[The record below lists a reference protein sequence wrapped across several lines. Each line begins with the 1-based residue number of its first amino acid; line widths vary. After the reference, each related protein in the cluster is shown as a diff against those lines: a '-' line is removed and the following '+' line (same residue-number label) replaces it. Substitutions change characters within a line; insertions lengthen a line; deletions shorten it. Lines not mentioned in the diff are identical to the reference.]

1 MAFGGSIKA
10 AAAYVELS
18 LRKSTFQKQWSA
30 FQGELRRLTTGLSK
44 IGAGAVSV
52 GLNTKAFF
60 NGLKAVTSAFTSAV
74 TRMRSAGRSIVFGG
88 VVAALPFAAALS
100 ELTKFDDKMRTV
112 RAVSEAS
119 EKDFIQLTESAKRF
133 ATQTRFSAEAV
144 ADLMIE
150 LGRAGFVVDDIDK
163 MTLSI
168 LQLARA
174 TGTDTTTAAVA
185 AATAM
190 RQFSLPV
197 TDITRVVDAFTVAS
211 NASFASV
218 ESLTESF
225 QYAGPIL
232 AQLGYSIE
240 ESLAIIGTL
249 ANFGIKGSEAGTA
262 VRRIATISVA
272 TSKEIEQILGASF
285 VDSAGKAR
293 KLYEVLNE
301 IQILT
306 AGLGNAARA
315 AKFEEAFGIL
325 GITSAT
331 VISEQGDTVLELLD
345 KLEHKS
351 GATARAFEEMD
362 AGIGGSFGRMVSKAK
377 LVAIQ
382 LADTLAGGI
391 ISTEKILNDNFDR
404 LTKFIDK
411 HKAIIPIIAEV
422 IAGFTAIGVAV
433 FGFGVLL
440 SPIAAAMTIL
450 GTAFGA
456 VATLVGAVTS
466 AIGILVTAFGPAGLA
481 AAIAAAVLA
490 IAGLYKAFDTLKAAA
505 IHVWDEWKA
514 TFGGLA
520 GLAQN
525 AVKGIRDAISGGD
538 LDLAF
543 QIIATNAELLFTNL
557 TQRMKI
563 QLLEVLD
570 SIATEAEKFNFKDDT
585 KVQAERQRLLDRERD
600 ELSEGFRAPHET
612 KGSLAA
618 RKILR
623 QELAGQAA
631 ETNTNPKAIRAWK
644 IAVDFAHQRVAL
656 EDELARST
664 ESAAKKELKRAEFE
678 LAYIRKALERDNY
691 DTLNQEQ
698 LTKRFAEAGTRVIAA
713 AKAAANEPII
723 TPEQQAAQAAKPE
736 FKNRREELE
745 YRAGM
750 LNARAANIA
759 EVTAS
764 GKVTEAKEQEYEQQ
778 KRETEQRARA
788 VKIEE
793 EQEETRRK
801 LIFQAVE
808 AAKAEL
814 KASEEAMAAAQV
826 AADAAT
832 KPIKEA
838 AETTAR
844 SIERAGEHV
853 SQAGED
859 IAAAIAPIEESTVR
873 VRGKL
878 ARKLAAA
885 NARLDAEQAVRA
897 KVDPEEVTKKAE
909 AKKLLEA
916 NQKVIDAHNAL
927 AEAEKRLADDIASRI
942 AKPQARM
949 EVDPIASAAYAAQ
962 RKKAAAEIN
971 PEEQRDTFEKTVDA
985 FGRKGD
991 LQLDIDARNEA
1002 LRQAIEG
1009 SKARF
1014 RLNPPGSP
1022 AEAQAAINARAEQ
1035 IFQVQQARQRKER
1048 AMLEFI
1054 GEGRARG
1061 EEHPEYFFMTAEEI
1075 KAAKKQAA
1083 EDARRLRNNGGEQL
1097 HEQRRMNRALQ
1108 NIGVA

>member
-18 LRKSTFQKQWSA
+18 LRKTTFQRQWNA
-30 FQGELRRLTTGLSK
+30 FQGDLRRLTSGLSK
-44 IGAGAVSV
+44 IGAGAVSI

-60 NGLKAVTSAFTSAV
+60 NGLKAATSAFSAAV
-74 TRMRSAGRSIVFGG
+74 ARMRSAGRAIVFGG
-88 VVAALPFAAALS
+88 IVSALPFTAALA

-133 ATQTRFSAEAV
+133 AAETRFSAEAV

-150 LGRAGFVVDDIDK
+150 LGRAGFVADEIDA

-168 LQLARA
+168 LKLARA

-272 TSKEIEQILGASF
+272 TAKEIEQILGASF
-285 VDSAGKAR
+285 VNSEGKAR

-306 AGLGNAARA
+306 KGLGNAARA

-331 VISEQGDTVLELLD
+331 VISEQGDTVLLMLD
-345 KLEHKS
+345 KLEHKT
-351 GATARAFEEMD
+351 GTTDRAFELMD

-382 LADTLAGGI
+382 LADTLTGAI
-391 ISTEKILNDNFDR
+391 VSTEKILHENFDR

-411 HKAIIPIIAEV
+411 HKAIIPNIAEV
-422 IAGFTAIGVAV
+422 IAGFTAIGIAV

-450 GTAFGA
+450 GTAFSA
-456 VATLVGAVTS
+456 LATLVGAVTS
-466 AIGILVTAFGPAGLA
+466 AVGLLVAAFGPAGLA
-481 AAIAAAVLA
+481 AAIAAAGLA
-490 IAGLYKAFDTLKAAA
+490 IAALYKSFNTLKGAA
-505 IHVWDEWKA
+505 IHVYEAWKA

-570 SIATEAEKFNFKDDT
+570 SIATASEALNFKDDS

-618 RKILR
+618 RAILR

-631 ETNTNPKAIRAWK
+631 EINTNPKAIRAWQ

-691 DTLNQEQ
+691 DTLNKEQ

-713 AKAAANEPII
+713 AKAAAKEPIL
-723 TPEQQAAQAAKPE
+723 TPEQQAAQQAAQPS

-745 YRAGM
+745 YRVGM

-759 EVTAS
+759 EVAAS

-778 KRETEQRARA
+778 VRETEQRARA

-814 KASEEAMAAAQV
+814 KASQEALATAQV

-832 KPIKEA
+832 KPIKQA
-838 AETTAR
+838 AETTA
-844 SIERAGEHV
+844 STIERAGDTLSTATE
-853 SQAGED
+853 G
-859 IAAAIAPIEESTVR
+859 IASALAPIEEST
-873 VRGKL
+873 GKL
-878 ARKLAAA
+878 SPKLLRKLAAA

-962 RKKAAAEIN
+962 RKKAAAEIK
-971 PEEQRDTFEKTVDA
+971 PEEQRAAFEKTVDA

-991 LQLDIDARNEA
+991 LQFDIDARNAA
-1002 LRQAIEG
+1002 LRQAISE
-1009 SKARF
+1009 ANNPDRR
-1014 RLNPPGSP
+1014 RLNPNIPS
-1022 AEAQAAINARAEQ
+1022 QADILRRGGEIYQKQKALEDKVAA
-1035 IFQVQQARQRKER
+1035 VQD
-1048 AMLEFI
+1048 FI
-1054 GEGRARG
+1054 DQGHSRG
-1061 EEHPEYFFMTAEEI
+1061 EEHPEYFLMTAEEI
-1075 KAAKKQAA
+1075 KKAKKQAA
-1083 EDARRLRNNGGEQL
+1083 DDARRLNNNGGDQL
-1097 HEQRRMNRALQ
+1097 QEQRKLNRALQ
-1108 NIGVA
+1108 NIGAV